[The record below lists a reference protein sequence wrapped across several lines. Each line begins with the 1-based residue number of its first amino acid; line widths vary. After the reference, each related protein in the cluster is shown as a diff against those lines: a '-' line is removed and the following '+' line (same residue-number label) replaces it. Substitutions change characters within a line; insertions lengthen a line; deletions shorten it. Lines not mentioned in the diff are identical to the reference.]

1 MKLFLDSARM
11 DEITY
16 AIEKWNIEGI
26 TSNPKH
32 IKRSGKSME
41 YFMNEV
47 KKIVESTDITVSIE
61 INPHLNRAEEMAE
74 EAKKIASICEN
85 FVVKIPATE
94 EGLYALKL
102 LKGSGIKVNVTLVF
116 NAFQALQAARMGAY
130 YISPFVGWREER
142 GENNINFISDIVNT
156 VHNYGFKSQVLVAA
170 VRNAKQIIEAIN
182 ARADIL
188 TAGFDVYKNALQ
200 TPYIKMGLDIFSE
213 AWDSIERGEE

>member
-1 MKLFLDSARM
+1 MKLFLDSAKI

-16 AIEKWNIEGI
+16 AIEKWGIEGV

-32 IKRSGKSME
+32 IRKSGKSME

-47 KKIVESTDITVSIE
+47 KKVVESTDITVSVE
-61 INPHLNRAEEMAE
+61 INPHLNQAEAMAE
-74 EAKKIASICEN
+74 EAKKIASICKN

-102 LKGSGIKVNVTLVF
+102 LNGSEVKINVTLVF
-116 NAFQALQAARMGAY
+116 NSFQALQAARMGAY

-142 GENNINFISDIVNT
+142 GENNISFISDVVSA

-170 VRNAKQIIEAIN
+170 IRNAKQITEAIN
-182 ARADIL
+182 AKADIL
-188 TAGFDVYKNALQ
+188 TAGFEVYKNAFQ
-200 TPYIKMGLDIFSE
+200 TPYTKMGLDIFSE
-213 AWDSIERGEE
+213 AWDSIER